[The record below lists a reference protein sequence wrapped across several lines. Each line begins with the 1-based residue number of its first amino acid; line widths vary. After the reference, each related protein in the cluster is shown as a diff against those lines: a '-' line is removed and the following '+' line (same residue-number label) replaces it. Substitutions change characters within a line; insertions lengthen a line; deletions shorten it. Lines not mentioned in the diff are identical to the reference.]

1 MIWQCKLET
10 NSGICKSAGRYW
22 ARDGWH
28 QSSAGCNWASDWRLG
43 VSSLVPIRD
52 QTAVFN
58 PGSACSGCRSGAG
71 ARSSQNCR
79 GQRQTAA
86 TPAHRLR
93 LSLHK
98 VRLRR
103 PLRHLFATPCSGTS
117 PSIRRSRSESRAG
130 FCAMASRSARV
141 WGGTPVWITAR
152 TCKPCALRTGKA
164 RTLHFRSQII
174 FGEILIYI
182 LALLCATL
190 GTAMS
195 TCVFAMRNPWHW
207 YAHPGLE

>member
-1 MIWQCKLET
+1 MP
-10 NSGICKSAGRYW
+10 SA
-22 ARDGWH
+22 
-28 QSSAGCNWASDWRLG
+28 
-43 VSSLVPIRD
+43 I
-52 QTAVFN
+52 

-71 ARSSQNCR
+71 ARSSQDCR

-117 PSIRRSRSESRAG
+117 PASRRSRSESRAG

-152 TCKPCALRTGKA
+152 TCKPCALRTGNAQKLPFVLKTVL
-164 RTLHFRSQII
+164 RQISCCQVKQVWK
-174 FGEILIYI
+174 ILIQRSRSEARPYI
-182 LALLCATL
+182 LLLIYFILLFRPSISPLLIEYFMAFLMGEMSRWTL
-190 GTAMS
+190 FTKLTTS
-195 TCVFAMRNPWHW
+195 P
-207 YAHPGLE
+207 